1 MQELRQV
8 LAGESGDV
16 RWTVSAGPDPAG
28 GLYTFVS
35 RTRGHA
41 DATSGMGGPTLY
53 PGQLINTWIG
63 RADGTPPFVL
73 VRAAPEVERVT
84 VVLASGDRRELALS
98 SVIDE
103 FGLRFGAAPLPEE
116 DPPERVEV
124 SQPDDGPQSHGLRGW
139 TLLGT
144 LLGAQGFAE
153 RTAERAI
160 HVPDRFAFFRR
171 LGLVS

>member
-1 MQELRQV
+1 MQGLREV

-35 RTRGHA
+35 RTRGQS
-41 DATSGMGGPTLY
+41 DATSGMGGPALY

-63 RADGTPPFVL
+63 QADGTPPFVL
-73 VRAAPEVERVT
+73 VRAAPEVERVI

-103 FGLRFGAAPLPEE
+103 FGLRFGAAPLAEE

-124 SQPDDGPQSHGLRGW
+124 SQPGDGLQSHALRW
-139 TLLGT
+139 PSS
-144 LLGAQGFAE
+144 
-153 RTAERAI
+153 R
-160 HVPDRFAFFRR
+160 
-171 LGLVS
+171 